1 PVDAARAV
9 ARRVLAHADR
19 VQRVLDQP
27 VARAPVAERVAGRE
41 AGAGDGYDLRVDEQ
55 VVALVEGELLRLET
69 EHVAGAHA
77 RRPELVLAA
86 GRADD
91 TVVAPD
97 PFVPAQRQEVH
108 QQRPRGLVGG
118 HRRAVERRQLARD
131 LVLGLQPGQRQQFT
145 VDDLDSQLD
154 LLAEEG
160 ATVREGAPVLDVV
173 EAVAVPPA
181 RDQRRE
187 DERERDEEEQRVA
200 RQGTGEEQEA
210 DRDEPALAEHG
221 RYSAGAA
228 VGAAGVSAS
237 TGTGTEPTISAT
249 TSSSALPRRRVWAR
263 TMRRCVSTAGASAFT
278 SSGMTKARPRTAAS
292 AWAVWY
298 RASVARGLAPSS
310 SAPCSREPRT
320 IASRKSSTGSATCT
334 RRQRRCKSSRSSA
347 ARTGA
352 SSSSGL
358 ASRKRRTIAFSSS
371 TDG

>member
-1 PVDAARAV
+1 
-9 ARRVLAHADR
+9 
-19 VQRVLDQP
+19 
-27 VARAPVAERVAGRE
+27 
-41 AGAGDGYDLRVDEQ
+41 
-55 VVALVEGELLRLET
+55 
-69 EHVAGAHA
+69 
-77 RRPELVLAA
+77 
-86 GRADD
+86 
-91 TVVAPD
+91 
-97 PFVPAQRQEVH
+97 AQRQEVH

-160 ATVREGAPVLDVV
+160 ATVREGAPVLDAV

-181 RDQRRE
+181 GDQRRE
-187 DERERDEEEQRVA
+187 DERERD
-200 RQGTGEEQEA
+200 EEQEA